1 MQNER
6 ENVLNLVREDGRNLA
21 TVSDEYKDDI
31 EVVASAILGKKF
43 GGRDVLQYA
52 SSRLQHNN
60 SLIDLAEIAKKLMDL
75 RVNTQELNITLS
87 EKNAVFR
94 QIEDKKDEIIRDQV
108 MRDRV
113 RREQALEKERTRG
126 PIKDYYLEGIEIDPK
141 LQKIVNRGVLGTKL
155 NNPTSATIDNLAY
168 GIYLFL
174 GNACGFFDGEFAKTV
189 QLSLENYISRDS
201 EMFGIPLR
209 LNITKYYKNHPTYHV
224 MGNYGKDNEI
234 WEASLSFDLLL
245 AVDTLKMALH
255 NMSKADAKNSEILTF
270 LKHFDY
276 YLVQCEKA
284 KIRRPNMNIINN
296 AFNKLRLCFS
306 SISVD
311 DISMM
316 LHSYFDSLD
325 VKEVFANPSIVI
337 EEVTDTAREVF
348 SNVNEFGLAPS
359 FHATLLNGRIE
370 MATDIGYQNGK
381 HSQDDAVGSAV
392 VDSTHYINVI
402 CDGVGGVAHGNTDS
416 RILTE
421 RLLEWYQNLSR
432 EELDNVGLLCR
443 LLDEEIHK
451 IHLELVQKYGKLSA
465 TTLAVALTAGAET
478 IIVNIGDST
487 IYTYHEE
494 TDELEQLTVLDSD
507 FKGMTYEQV
516 RHSPK
521 NNEIKANVG
530 YIYDGYD
537 NLNMRIIDN
546 VGQRIILSSDGVT
559 DLISEENFKS
569 FFKDRIKAD
578 PVIQK
583 AKFDPDV
590 TGEMKREDNIS
601 LIIVDLPTKEEYSMN
616 GRSR

>member
-6 ENVLNLVREDGRNLA
+6 ENVLNLVREDGRNLS

-31 EVVASAILGKKF
+31 EVVASAILGRNF

-52 SSRLQHNN
+52 SSRLQHNK

-75 RVNTQELNITLS
+75 RVNTQKSNITLS
-87 EKNAVFR
+87 KKNAIFQ
-94 QIEDKKDEIIRDQV
+94 QIEDKKDEIIREQFQRKQV
-108 MRDRV
+108 
-113 RREQALEKERTRG
+113 LTKEETRG
-126 PIKDYYLEGIEIDPK
+126 SIKDYYLEGIEIDPE
-141 LQKIVNRGVLGTKL
+141 LQKNINRGVLGTQI
-155 NNPTSATIDNLAY
+155 NYPSRDMIDNLAY

-189 QLSLENYISRDS
+189 QLSLENYISKDS

-224 MGNYGKDNEI
+224 MGNYGKDNGI
-234 WEASLSFDLLL
+234 REASLSFDLLL

-255 NMSKADAKNSEILTF
+255 NMSVDDAKNSEILTF

-337 EEVTDTAREVF
+337 EEITDTAREVF
-348 SNVNEFGLAPS
+348 SNVSEFGLAPS

-370 MATDIGYQNGK
+370 MATDIGYQNGE

-465 TTLAVALTAGAET
+465 TTLAIALTAGAET

-494 TDELEQLTVLDSD
+494 TDELEQLTVLDSNS
-507 FKGMTYEQV
+507 KGMTYEQA
-516 RHSPK
+516 RHSSE
-521 NNEIKANVG
+521 NNNIEANVG
-530 YIYDGYD
+530 YTYDGYD
-537 NLNMRIIDN
+537 NLHIRIIDN

-569 FFKDRIKAD
+569 FFKNRIKAD

-590 TGEMKREDNIS
+590 TGKMKREDNIS
-601 LIIVDLPTKEEYSMN
+601 LIIADLPTKEEYSMN